1 MFEAFP
7 IPVIGLVADKRIDKS
22 EFIKVHMPLFN
33 ERGWRV
39 GVIKEVHDRFD
50 VDQPG
55 TASYDMRK
63 AGVTQMLLTSGQR
76 WALMHERECHQP
88 PKLEEHLAHLELD
101 ELDLVLV
108 ETLGDGRFP
117 KIELHRPALGKPLR
131 FLNDPAIVAVAS
143 DSPLILPDH
152 LEWLDLHDPGHTM
165 EYIERTWLSPPE

>member
-1 MFEAFP
+1 MFDDFP
-7 IPVIGLVADKRIDKS
+7 LPVIGLIADKSIDKS
-22 EFIKVHMPLFN
+22 AFIKVHLPLFN

-55 TASYDMRK
+55 TASFEMRK
-63 AGVTQMLLTSGQR
+63 AGATQMLLTSGQR
-76 WALMHERECHQP
+76 WALMYERECHQP

-117 KIELHRPALGKPLR
+117 KIELHKPAIGKPLL
-131 FLNDPAIVAVAS
+131 FPQDDAIVAVAT

-152 LEWLDLHDPGHTM
+152 IHQLDLNQPLDM
-165 EYIERTWLSPPE
+165 VQYIECHYLSSSR